1 MPSECIIHL
10 EDELNVVDVYINLE
24 HGCRGVGGG
33 EGRGGRMSGQGGKD
47 CLLHTD
53 CSFSRN
59 LGMSFIFSQLF
70 Q

>member
-33 EGRGGRMSGQGGKD
+33 MSGQGGKD

-53 CSFSRN
+53 CVCSSFSRN
-59 LGMSFIFSQLF
+59 LGMSFIFSQLL